1 VPLGSSVQGATSWLA
16 KAGVRAVQMLRRAL
30 VLKHRPLAAAS
41 KIPRPWTDRG
51 QRQREWA
58 ARACAMASVPH
69 AEGSGP
75 CQWRER
81 TKRRARQGRGCAVLG
96 LVAPSVAAWTPGSQ
110 QVADEGPWAASTRRA
125 GGAGCNSSS

>member
-51 QRQREWA
+51 Q
-58 ARACAMASVPH
+58 
-69 AEGSGP
+69 P